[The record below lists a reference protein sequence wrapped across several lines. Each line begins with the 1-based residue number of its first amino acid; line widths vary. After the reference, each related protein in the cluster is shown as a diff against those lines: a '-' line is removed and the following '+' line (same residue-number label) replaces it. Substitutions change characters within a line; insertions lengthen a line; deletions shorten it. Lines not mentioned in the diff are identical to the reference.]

1 MKAINTIVERKI
13 WNEKPVFGADLVTWS
28 RCHTV
33 RWFLIDSHPG
43 KLVPVSY
50 PWRCAVNNNNWRTA
64 RSFSARVAYEEHCLP
79 LWNTFVSRKVIATC
93 RLCCVHNHAQP
104 CGGEIVLFDSILI
117 HRNSMEFN
125 FSFISFYYHNW
136 DNARLIDSRV
146 KENFLIRIER

>member
-1 MKAINTIVERKI
+1 MMKAVNTIVERKI

-93 RLCCVHNHAQP
+93 RLCCVHNHANP
-104 CGGEIVLFDSILI
+104 VEERLSSSIRSLSIVTRWNLI
-117 HRNSMEFN
+117 SRSYR
-125 FSFISFYYHNW
+125 FIIIIGITR
-136 DNARLIDSRV
+136 D
-146 KENFLIRIER
+146 